1 MELRVLRYFLAVAQE
16 GSVTRAARLLHVT
29 QPTLS
34 RQLQDLEQELGQ
46 QLFVR
51 STKRLTLTREGLFL
65 QQRAT
70 DIVDL
75 ANRTTA
81 DFHKMGSVLGGEI
94 AIGCAETEGMRD
106 VIRVLKEIQSDS
118 PAVTVRLISGNSYRI
133 KEELANGSI
142 DFGVLIQPVDLTG
155 YETLRLPHKEVWGLL
170 MRKDAPLAKK
180 KEITRKDL
188 ESIPILCPAMMAR
201 ISSGEGSPEIRAW
214 FGNLLPK
221 LHAVGTFNLIF
232 NAAIM
237 VEEGIGYAL
246 TLDHLVEA
254 GRFSSL
260 CFRRFRPTLKSDLD
274 LVWLQHKHLAP
285 APALFLRR
293 LRALTQPREG
303 SHTEGAVAPILKP
316 PLRSDQGVK

>member
-106 VIRVLKEIQSDS
+106 VIRVLKEIQSDY

-142 DFGVLIQPVDLTG
+142 DFGVFIQPVDLTG
-155 YETLRLPHKEVWGLL
+155 YETLRLPHKDVWGLL

-232 NAAIM
+232 NLNNAVGPARIR
-237 VEEGIGYAL
+237 A
-246 TLDHLVEA
+246 
-254 GRFSSL
+254 R
-260 CFRRFRPTLKSDLD
+260 RPTDGGA
-274 LVWLQHKHLAP
+274 AP
-285 APALFLRR
+285 F
-293 LRALTQPREG
+293 
-303 SHTEGAVAPILKP
+303 GAARK
-316 PLRSDQGVK
+316 RSPFG